1 MRMQKII
8 VQILV
13 PAAVPLLLA
22 SGSSHACEDAD
33 LEQTTRLYEH
43 MEFVSRT
50 CNESGTVDDSLRCLE
65 EEWGYTVQKM
75 NKLPESCR
83 EMLREFEPVE

>member
-1 MRMQKII
+1 MQKQKII

-13 PAAVPLLLA
+13 LAAVPLLLA
-22 SGSSHACEDAD
+22 SRSSRACEGTD
-33 LEQTTRLYEH
+33 LDQTNRLYEH

-65 EEWGYTVQKM
+65 EEWGYTLQKM
-75 NKLPESCR
+75 DKLPESCR